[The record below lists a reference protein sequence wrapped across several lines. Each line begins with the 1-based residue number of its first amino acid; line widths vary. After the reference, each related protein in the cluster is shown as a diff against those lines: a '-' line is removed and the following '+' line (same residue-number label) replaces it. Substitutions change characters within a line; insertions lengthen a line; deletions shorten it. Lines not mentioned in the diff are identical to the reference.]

1 MDVVVRWSLC
11 AAALLRV
18 TSVWSRSGVGSVGQR
33 LNDHWQVDGLDG
45 RGVQTLLPAPT
56 VLSVLRYD
64 SVCARVFSQGR
75 VPVRCV
81 CLRFFLSALPKW
93 RCWTC
98 LVCAS
103 GWRCLVSC
111 LFVYVS
117 DVCAGR
123 FVLV

>member
-1 MDVVVRWSLC
+1 MRWSLC

-75 VPVRCV
+75 DPVRCV

-93 RCWTC
+93 SVDMSVGGLAGVVC
-98 LVCAS
+98 LV
-103 GWRCLVSC
+103 LI
-111 LFVYVS
+111 VYVG

-123 FVLV
+123 GVLV

>member
-1 MDVVVRWSLC
+1 MRCSLC

-45 RGVQTLLPAPT
+45 RGVRTLLPAPT

-75 VPVRCV
+75 DPVRCV

-93 RCWTC
+93 SVDLSSLC
-98 LVCAS
+98 S
-103 GWRCLVSC
+103 GRRS
-111 LFVYVS
+111 FS
-117 DVCAGR
+117 RG
-123 FVLV
+123 